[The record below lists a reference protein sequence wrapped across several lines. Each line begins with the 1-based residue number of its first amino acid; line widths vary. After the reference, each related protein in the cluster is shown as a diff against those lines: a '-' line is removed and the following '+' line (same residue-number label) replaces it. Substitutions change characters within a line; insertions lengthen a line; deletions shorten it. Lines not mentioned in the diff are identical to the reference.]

1 MTTTEPEATTTDEPA
16 EVPTRKAKPKA
27 EPEPAVQG
35 SDEGERFIDW
45 MRVRDLIPAPKN
57 PKRHDLKTLRA
68 SLKRFGSVEAP
79 VLDERTGRLV
89 AGHGRAETYRDLEAG
104 GDSPP
109 TGVKVDE
116 GGAWVIAVQRGW
128 YSTDD
133 VEASAYV
140 VTSNRSSELGGW
152 DDALLDETLAEVAE
166 SDLGL
171 EGVGFEAPIDDLPS
185 TKIENLTPLRYAHA
199 LVSYAVDLHA
209 DVAPILAQ
217 LEAVAGVRMRATVN
231 DSAPGAR

>member
-1 MTTTEPEATTTDEPA
+1 MTTTEPTEPDVEIEQAGPEADP
-16 EVPTRKAKPKA
+16 
-27 EPEPAVQG
+27 G
-35 SDEGERFIDW
+35 DEGERYIDW
-45 MRVRDLIPAPKN
+45 MRVRDLVAAPKN

-89 AGHGRAETYRDLEAG
+89 AGHGRTETYRDLEAG

-109 TGVKVDE
+109 MGVKVDE
-116 GGAWVIAVQRGW
+116 SGAWVIAVQRGW
-128 YSTDD
+128 HSADD
-133 VEASAYV
+133 VEAAAYV
-140 VTSNRSSELGGW
+140 VTSNRSAELGGW

-171 EGVGFEAPIDDLPS
+171 EGVGFEAPVDELPS

-217 LEAVAGVRMRATVN
+217 LEALSGVRMRATVN